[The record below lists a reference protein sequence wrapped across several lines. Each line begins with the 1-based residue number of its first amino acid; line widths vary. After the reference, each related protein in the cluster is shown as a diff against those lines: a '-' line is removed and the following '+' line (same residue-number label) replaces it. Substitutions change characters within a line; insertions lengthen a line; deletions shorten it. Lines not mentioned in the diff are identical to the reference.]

1 MTEHDTSRAA
11 SAPPGASP
19 LVPSGATATTL
30 PPARPPARARASA
43 ARLRLRALASTA
55 ASVPITLFGLA
66 LVTFLIGRV
75 VPIDP
80 VLAIVGD
87 RAPQD
92 VVEQTRLEL
101 GLDQPL
107 HIQFWKYLGQIASG
121 DLGRSVMTSNPV
133 TQDIA
138 RFFPATLEL
147 ATVAIIVAVLVGVPL
162 GVWAATRQGT
172 WIDQGVRLFC
182 LAGHSLPVF
191 VLGLISLLLFYATL
205 EIAPGPGRQGIY
217 FEGMIDERTGILTLD
232 TLLAGDIPAF
242 RDALWHLA
250 QPAGVLA
257 FFSLAYIARMTRAF
271 MLAEL
276 KSEYVTTARA
286 KGLSRARIV
295 WGHAFR
301 NIAVPLVTVL
311 AMTYAGLLEGAVLTE
326 TIFAWPGLG
335 QYLTVS
341 LLNADM
347 NAVLG
352 ATLVV
357 GLVYVAL
364 NLLADLLY
372 RLLDPRVR

>member
-1 MTEHDTSRAA
+1 MKSDGELQAELMPPEAEQHA
-11 SAPPGASP
+11 APPEG
-19 LVPSGATATTL
+19 
-30 PPARPPARARASA
+30 RARQAQSSPA
-43 ARLRLRALASTA
+43 WLKVRGILSNL
-55 ASVPITLFGLA
+55 ASVPVTLFGLA
-66 LVTFLIGRV
+66 LVTFFIGRV

-92 VVEQTRLEL
+92 VVERARLEL
-101 GLDQPL
+101 GLDRPL
-107 HIQFWKYLGQIASG
+107 YEQFWRYLGQILHG
-121 DLGRSVMTSNPV
+121 DLGRSVMTSNTV
-133 TQDIA
+133 TQDI
-138 RFFPATLEL
+138 RHFLPATVEL
-147 ATVAIIVAVLVGVPL
+147 ATAAIIIAVLIGVPL
-162 GVWAATRQGT
+162 GVWAATRQGK
-172 WIDQGVRLFC
+172 WVDQAVRLFC

-191 VLGLISLLLFYATL
+191 VLGLLSLLLFYATL
-205 EIAPGPGRQGIY
+205 GIAPGPGRQSIY
-217 FEGMIDERTGILTLD
+217 FDGMVDERTGILTID
-232 TLLAGDIPAF
+232 TILAGDWPAF
-242 RDALWHLA
+242 WDALAHLA

-276 KSEYVTTARA
+276 KSEYITTARA
-286 KGLSRARIV
+286 KGLSSGRIV
-295 WGHAFR
+295 WRHAFG

-326 TIFAWPGLG
+326 TIFSWPGLG

-357 GLVYVAL
+357 GLIYVVL
-364 NLLADLLY
+364 NLLADMLY
-372 RLLDPRVR
+372 RLLDPRVK

>member
-1 MTEHDTSRAA
+1 MQRLKSLAA
-11 SAPPGASP
+11 
-19 LVPSGATATTL
+19 
-30 PPARPPARARASA
+30 
-43 ARLRLRALASTA
+43 TA

-75 VPIDP
+75 MPIDP

-92 VVEQTRLEL
+92 VVARARLEL

-107 HIQFWKYLGQIASG
+107 YIQFWRFLGQLLHG
-121 DLGRSVMTSNPV
+121 DLGRSVMTQNPV
-133 TQDIA
+133 TTDIVN
-138 RFFPATLEL
+138 FFPATFEL
-147 ATVAIIVAVLVGVPL
+147 ATVAIIVAAIIGIPL
-162 GVWAATRQGT
+162 GVWAATRQGS
-172 WIDQGVRLFC
+172 WIDQAIRVFC

-191 VLGLISLLLFYATL
+191 VLGLVSLLLFYATL
-205 EIAPGPGRQGIY
+205 GWAPGPGRQGIVY
-217 FEGMIDERTGILTLD
+217 EGMVDVHTGILT
-232 TLLAGDIPAF
+232 I
-242 RDALWHLA
+242 DALIANDWGAFWDALAHLA
-250 QPAGVLA
+250 QPAGILA

-276 KSEYVTTARA
+276 GSEYVITARA
-286 KGLSRARIV
+286 KGLSSARII
-295 WGHAFR
+295 WRHAFR
-301 NIAVPLVTVL
+301 NISVPLVTVL
-311 AMTYAGLLEGAVLTE
+311 TLTYAGLLEGAVLTE
-326 TIFAWPGLG
+326 TIFSWPGLG

-357 GLVYVAL
+357 GLIYVIL
-364 NLLADLLY
+364 NLFADLCY

>member
-1 MTEHDTSRAA
+1 MRSDGELQAE
-11 SAPPGASP
+11 
-19 LVPSGATATTL
+19 LL
-30 PPARPPARARASA
+30 PPEGDQAAAPVVRRPRRSNAW
-43 ARLRLRALASTA
+43 LRLRGTLSTL

-66 LVTFLIGRV
+66 LVTFFIGRV

-87 RAPQD
+87 RAPAD
-92 VVEQTRLEL
+92 VVERARLDL

-107 HIQFWKYLGQIASG
+107 YVQFWRYLGQILQG
-121 DLGRSVMTSNPV
+121 DLGRSVMTSNSV
-133 TQDIA
+133 TDDIA
-138 RFFPATLEL
+138 RYFPATFEL
-147 ATVAIIVAVLVGVPL
+147 ATVAIIIAVAIGVPL
-162 GVWAATRQGT
+162 GVWAATKQGK
-172 WIDQGVRLFC
+172 WVDQAVRLFC

-191 VLGLISLLLFYATL
+191 VLGLLSLLLFYAKL
-205 EIAPGPGRQGIY
+205 GWAPGPGRQSIY
-217 FEGMIDERTGILTLD
+217 FEGMVDERTGILTID
-232 TLLAGDIPAF
+232 SLLAGDWGAF
-242 RDALWHLA
+242 WDALAHLA

-286 KGLSRARIV
+286 KGLSNARIV
-295 WGHAFR
+295 WRHAFG
-301 NIAVPLVTVL
+301 NIMVPLVTVL

-326 TIFAWPGLG
+326 TIFSWPGLG

-357 GLVYVAL
+357 GLIYVAL
-364 NLLADLLY
+364 NLLADALY
-372 RLLDPRVR
+372 RLLDPRVTS